1 MTKKTLTKA
10 ARMLLL
16 LRLQEEGVLNDLTLQ
31 AIGDVLNVNRST
43 IHRDLGDLEKVER
56 EYQRLMAR
64 QPWIK
69 REYTTVEFAEEIGCS
84 ADTVRA
90 MIRDGLI
97 NARKVGNRWRI
108 PVRQA
113 DRFGV

>member
-1 MTKKTLTKA
+1 MTRKTLTKA
-10 ARMLLL
+10 GRMLLL
-16 LRLQEEGVLNDLTLQ
+16 LRLQEQGVLNDLTLQ

-43 IHRDLGDLEKVER
+43 IHRDLQDLERVER
-56 EYQRLMAR
+56 EYRQLMAR

-84 ADTVRA
+84 AATVRA

-97 NARKVGNRWRI
+97 NARKRDNRWYI
-108 PVRQA
+108 PVHEA
-113 DRFGV
+113 DKFD